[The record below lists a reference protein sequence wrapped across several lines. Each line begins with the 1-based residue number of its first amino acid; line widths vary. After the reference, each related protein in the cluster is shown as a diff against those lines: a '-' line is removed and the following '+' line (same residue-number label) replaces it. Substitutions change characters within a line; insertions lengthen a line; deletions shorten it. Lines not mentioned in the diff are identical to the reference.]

1 MYHEHKK
8 STLEISIGEE
18 RFQGH
23 GHIINKIKKDI
34 KKRPTKEWTGKR
46 DTKIKRDKAKN
57 KKKKNLTLKC
67 NTKQE
72 QKNNEEITIDM
83 DEDSKYTDEFD

>member
-23 GHIINKIKKDI
+23 GHIINKIKKTL
-34 KKRPTKEWTGKR
+34 KKTHKR
-46 DTKIKRDKAKN
+46 MNWEKRYKN
-57 KKKKNLTLKC
+57 KTG
-67 NTKQE
+67 
-72 QKNNEEITIDM
+72 
-83 DEDSKYTDEFD
+83 

>member
-34 KKRPTKEWTGKR
+34 KKRPTKE
-46 DTKIKRDKAKN
+46 
-57 KKKKNLTLKC
+57 
-67 NTKQE
+67 
-72 QKNNEEITIDM
+72 
-83 DEDSKYTDEFD
+83 

>member
-18 RFQGH
+18 IFQGH

-34 KKRPTKEWTGKR
+34 KKDP
-46 DTKIKRDKAKN
+46 
-57 KKKKNLTLKC
+57 
-67 NTKQE
+67 
-72 QKNNEEITIDM
+72 QKNELGKEIQ
-83 DEDSKYTDEFD
+83 K